1 MRRRVGSVNGSI
13 LITHR
18 LKNLPTP
25 DDPAAWTKV
34 ASQAVCVFNE
44 QDAEVAAHTE

>member
-1 MRRRVGSVNGSI
+1 MGGWVY
-13 LITHR
+13 THQ
-18 LKNLPTP
+18 LKGLSTP
-25 DDPAAWTKV
+25 DDPATWTKV